1 MARNYPRKQT
11 VFIFFICLILV
22 FGTSVLVNGWPST
35 KKQVSYKNV
44 SEKTIV
50 VTSDAVADTGEQ
62 EWQKSFFD
70 DQAKV
75 NVKNAKDVQPAKLAE
90 KLTPTDLFGRNFFT
104 KYTELR
110 QSGLSDNASAID
122 SVANELINQS
132 LSGIKGANLYT
143 LKDIKTT
150 YKSDVETT
158 KKYAEDLIA
167 ILSNWMP
174 AVNEVEIVTEALESG
189 DMDLLKKIDPIIVGY
204 KNAVNKLKTITVP
217 DSLALPHL
225 DLINGISM
233 QIFNAEALRN
243 ADKDP
248 LTSLAAVSME
258 VKSLETIAGAIG
270 RMQTIFANTGITF
283 VTPQS
288 GSILQS
294 R

>member
-11 VFIFFICLILV
+11 LFIFFICLILV

-35 KKQVSYKNV
+35 KKQVSYNNF

-50 VTSDAVADTGEQ
+50 VANDAVADTSEQ
-62 EWQKSFFD
+62 EWQKNFFND
-70 DQAKV
+70 TQV
-75 NVKNAKDVQPAKLAE
+75 NTKGAKDVQQAKVSE

-110 QSGLSDNASAID
+110 QSGLSDNANAIE

-132 LSGIKGANLYT
+132 LGGIKGANLYT
-143 LKDIKTT
+143 LKDINTT
-150 YKSDVETT
+150 YKSDIETT
-158 KKYAEDLIA
+158 KKYAEDLMLV
-167 ILSNWMP
+167 LSKWMP
-174 AVNEVEIVTEALESG
+174 AVNEVEIVTNALESG
-189 DMDLLKKIDPIIVGY
+189 DMDLLKQIDPIIVGY
-204 KNAVNKLKTITVP
+204 KNAVNKLKAMTVP
-217 DSLALPHL
+217 DVLALPHL

-233 QIFNAEALRN
+233 QIFNAESLRN

-258 VKSLETIAGAIG
+258 VKSLETIANAIG

>member
-11 VFIFFICLILV
+11 LFIFFICLILV

-35 KKQVSYKNV
+35 KKQVSYNNF

-50 VTSDAVADTGEQ
+50 VANDAVADTSEQ
-62 EWQKSFFD
+62 EWQKNFFND
-70 DQAKV
+70 TQV
-75 NVKNAKDVQPAKLAE
+75 NTKGAKDVQQAKVSE

-110 QSGLSDNASAID
+110 QSGLSDNANAIE
-122 SVANELINQS
+122 SVANDLINQS

-143 LKDIKTT
+143 LKDINTT
-150 YKSDVETT
+150 YKSDIETT
-158 KKYAEDLIA
+158 KKYAEDLMLV
-167 ILSNWMP
+167 LSKWMP
-174 AVNEVEIVTEALESG
+174 AVNEVEIVTNALESG
-189 DMDLLKKIDPIIVGY
+189 DMDLLKQIDPIIVGY
-204 KNAVNKLKTITVP
+204 KNAINKLKAMTVP
-217 DSLALPHL
+217 DVLALPHL

-233 QIFNAEALRN
+233 QIFNAESLRN

-258 VKSLETIAGAIG
+258 VKSLETIANAIG
-270 RMQTIFANTGITF
+270 RMQTIFANTGITS

>member
-11 VFIFFICLILV
+11 VYIFFICLIMV

-35 KKQVSYKNV
+35 KKQVSFNNP
-44 SEKTIV
+44 SSNTTIIAND
-50 VTSDAVADTGEQ
+50 TQKLDAEA

-75 NVKNAKDVQPAKLAE
+75 SVKNAKETKTPVSSE
-90 KLTPTDLFGRNFFT
+90 KLNPTDLFGRNFFT

-110 QSGLSDNASAID
+110 QSGLSSNANVVD
-122 SVANELINQS
+122 SIANDLINQS
-132 LSGIKGANLYT
+132 LSGIKGPNVYS

-150 YKSDVETT
+150 YKSDTETT
-158 KKYAEDLIA
+158 KLYAQNLMSTLGA
-167 ILSNWMP
+167 WMP
-174 AVNEVEIVTEALESG
+174 EVNEVEIVTSALESG
-189 DMDLLKKIDPIIVGY
+189 NMDQLKKIDTIVLGY
-204 KNAVNKLKTITVP
+204 KKALDKLKTTIVP
-217 DSLALPHL
+217 DNLTIPHL

-233 QIFNAEALRN
+233 QIFNAESLRN
-243 ADKDP
+243 SDKDP
-248 LTSLAAVSME
+248 LTGLAAISLE
-258 VKSLETIAGAIG
+258 VKSLEAIANAIG
-270 RMQTIFANTGITF
+270 RMQTIFASSGITF

>member
-11 VFIFFICLILV
+11 LFIFFICLILV

-35 KKQVSYKNV
+35 KKQVSYNNF

-50 VTSDAVADTGEQ
+50 IANDAVADTSEQ
-62 EWQKSFFD
+62 EWQKNFFND
-70 DQAKV
+70 TQV
-75 NVKNAKDVQPAKLAE
+75 NTKGAKDVQQAKISE

-110 QSGLSDNASAID
+110 QSGLSDNANAIE
-122 SVANELINQS
+122 SVANDLINQS

-143 LKDIKTT
+143 LKDINTT
-150 YKSDVETT
+150 YKSDIETT
-158 KKYAEDLIA
+158 KKYAEDLMLV
-167 ILSNWMP
+167 LSKWMP
-174 AVNEVEIVTEALESG
+174 AVNEVEIVTNALESG
-189 DMDLLKKIDPIIVGY
+189 DMDLLKQIDPIIVGY
-204 KNAVNKLKTITVP
+204 KNAINKLKVMSVP
-217 DSLALPHL
+217 DVLALPHL

-233 QIFNAEALRN
+233 QIFNAESLRN

-258 VKSLETIAGAIG
+258 VKSLETIANAIG